1 MKKFFLIAFFVCA
14 AFTPALFA
22 ADFRRAEN
30 IDDAYD
36 LTVRV
41 SVANARG
48 TGAFIGYDAVR
59 DAALILT
66 NYHVVTTNKRATV
79 EFWRDGRPVAFP
91 AEVIW
96 RYYDAQLPADFAILA
111 VDAQKVAA
119 IDAPYIALGGAD
131 CTPGEGA
138 FFVSAGCPKGSH
150 VWSWKGSFLSSVP
163 TAEFVPAPY
172 PGQSGSGLFEIKNGA
187 LWYVGT
193 LTWLVGQEGSDAS
206 KGAAIPVSNLY
217 KALQRHS
224 FTDFIETGNE
234 TPFVAPADYTEIAQI
249 VRRYTLIEYTMD
261 DCTPCQEAE
270 KDIANLID
278 AGVKVDVV
286 NVSTQEGS
294 DKADADNVDACPTF
308 ILKDKNGNELKRWQG
323 AGNAFD
329 IRAYIAAN
337 IKIETETEPVKNEY
351 IPKYQANDE
360 TETIVDFRKRTPVR
374 ESYGNLDFFNDAQR
388 RWNDGKSTPKQP
400 EPPTPPETTPRPKIF
415 NGGGEN
421 SIDENK
427 LGDRISGV
435 IGDAITR
442 QFKPLID
449 DIEKRYN
456 VEKGKIEK
464 KANQLVTSFISW
476 FFFILALAIAA
487 GGYIHFKIQEFYT
500 KQIIERLKETE
511 SKIKK
516 GLNNGQTA
524 NKTATGKTKAK
535 A

>member
-1 MKKFFLIAFFVCA
+1 MKKIFIIAVFLCA
-14 AFTPALFA
+14 AMLPALMG
-22 ADFRRAEN
+22 ADFRRATDIN
-30 IDDAYD
+30 DAYD

-41 SVANARG
+41 SVSNARG
-48 TGAFIGYDAVR
+48 TGAFIGYDSVR

-79 EFWRDGRPVAFP
+79 EFWRDGKPVAFP
-91 AEVIW
+91 AEVVW
-96 RYYDAQLPADFAILA
+96 RYYDANMPADFAILA

-131 CTPGEGA
+131 CVPGDGA

-150 VWSWKGSFLSSVP
+150 VWSWKGNFLSSIP

-224 FTDFIETGNE
+224 FTDFIETGDE
-234 TPFVAPADYTEIAQI
+234 KPFIAPADYTEIAQI

-261 DCTPCQEAE
+261 DCAPCKEAE

-278 AGVKVDVV
+278 AGVKVDVI
-286 NVSTQEGS
+286 NVSTQDGS

-308 ILKDKNGNELKRWQG
+308 ILKDKDGKELKRWQG
-323 AGNAFD
+323 PGNALD

-337 IKIETETEPVKNEY
+337 IKIEAEPEPPKTEY
-351 IPKYQANDE
+351 IPKYQED
-360 TETIVDFRKRTPVR
+360 TESAPVVDFRVRTPVR
-374 ESYGNLDFFNDAQR
+374 ESYGNLDFFNESQR
-388 RWNDGKSTPKQP
+388 RWNEGKNPPKKE
-400 EPPTPPETTPRPKIF
+400 EPKTEPETTPRPKIF
-415 NGGGEN
+415 NGGGD
-421 SIDENK
+421 STDESK
-427 LGDRISGV
+427 LGDRISG
-435 IGDAITR
+435 AISNAMAR
-442 QFKPLID
+442 HFQLLIKGID
-449 DIEKRYN
+449 GYYQAEK
-456 VEKGKIEK
+456 VKIEQ
-464 KANQLVTSFISW
+464 KADQLVTSFISW

-487 GGYIHFKIQEFYT
+487 GGYINFKIQEFYS
-500 KQIIERLKETE
+500 KQIIEQLKETE

-516 GLNNGQTA
+516 GLSNGKTA
-524 NKTATGKTKAK
+524 NKTATGKAKAK